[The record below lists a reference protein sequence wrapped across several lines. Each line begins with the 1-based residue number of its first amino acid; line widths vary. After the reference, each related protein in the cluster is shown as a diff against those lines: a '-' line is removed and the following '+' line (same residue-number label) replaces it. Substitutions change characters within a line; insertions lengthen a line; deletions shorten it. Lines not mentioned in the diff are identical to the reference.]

1 MASTLGKSLYDLV
14 KTISEE
20 FDDDD
25 ADEED
30 VDVIVKNEKMTRR
43 GKPETQ
49 YADVGDYDVR
59 SQRTKSNR
67 TSGKQR
73 HRKDKFFSN
82 NSAPLSSSRKE
93 EALAYL
99 MRYENMVR
107 TQEAEDMTTVAHIR
121 PCIERLLELAGYDP
135 RQIKAWS
142 NADNKNFFGQEIS
155 FVDLKKALCHL
166 QNTKDTPEFLLT
178 DRQLM
183 MVLSL
188 LTSKTK
194 LTSSSFVNEEE
205 DECLKITWAEFLQC
219 YKVCI
224 AGMQT
229 LEFIPRTATAARAR
243 ARDRTLSLMSL
254 FEPPSTKL
262 FQEFSSHSNGDNDY
276 PNFEETNR
284 MMSRNGAGSSSRQPS
299 ASTWRRRKKT
309 LKRIVLAMLLMG
321 AMHRLARI
329 VQENKN
335 VLVEFFDM
343 ITVDI
348 RSAGTNTKGV
358 LAQRSKSSPMFVDSD
373 VIDIPVFDPQPQ
385 PRSLSVTKSVLN
397 RTKTTVAPKKTLPT
411 TYSKPSE
418 RMKVPTSSELNQYQ
432 SISGSLVVIPAV
444 VGGVAGVVGT
454 PMIISGAKIV
464 ATALTSTNVLATSM
478 MGVGLVTIAT
488 IAAQGIAAIFSRLFV
503 HNRNRY
509 RRSMILEYEE

>member
-1 MASTLGKSLYDLV
+1 LKPLCSTMASTLGRSLYDLV

-25 ADEED
+25 NADDED
-30 VDVIVKNEKMTRR
+30 VDVVVKNEKMTRR

-49 YADVGDYDVR
+49 CADVGDHDVR
-59 SQRTKSNR
+59 SQRTKGNR
-67 TSGKQR
+67 TNGKQR
-73 HRKDKFFSN
+73 HRKGKSSTTT
-82 NSAPLSSSRKE
+82 SATLSSCRKE

-155 FVDLKKALCHL
+155 FVDLKKALCRL

-194 LTSSSFVNEEE
+194 LVSKEEE
-205 DECLKITWAEFLQC
+205 EEEEYLKITWAEFLQC

-229 LEFIPRTATAARAR
+229 LEFIPKTATAARNR

-262 FQEFSSHSNGDNDY
+262 FQEFSSGDNNYANID
-276 PNFEETNR
+276 ETNR
-284 MMSRNGAGSSSRQPS
+284 MMSRSGAGSSSRQTS

-321 AMHRLARI
+321 AMHRLSRI

-335 VLVEFFDM
+335 VLVDYFDM
-343 ITVDI
+343 IKVNIQFSGLND
-348 RSAGTNTKGV
+348 SGMLKQNMP
-358 LAQRSKSSPMFVDSD
+358 SSPTFIESEV
-373 VIDIPVFDPQPQ
+373 VDIPVFDPNPR
-385 PRSLSVTKSVLN
+385 PRSTFATKSVVN
-397 RTKTTVAPKKTLPT
+397 RTQTIVAPKKTP
-411 TYSKPSE
+411 SSSE
-418 RMKVPTSSELNQYQ
+418 RRMKIPVSSELSQYQ
-432 SISGSLVVIPAV
+432 PVKGSLVVIPAV

-464 ATALTSTNVLATSM
+464 ATALTSTNVLAISI

-488 IAAQGIAAIFSRLFV
+488 IAAQGIAAIFSRLFA

-509 RRSMILEYEE
+509 RRSMMLQYEE